1 METRHFC
8 KHILRKIYIIHTL
21 KIDLGGISL
30 LLKKEVQ
37 QMDKKLGHYAFVVA
51 IILAIIA
58 GLVPSMQTNTVTW
71 TLIILGLVVGLLNIS
86 AKETTEFLVAVIALM
101 LVGSA
106 GLGEIA
112 ALGASIKAILL
123 NITAIAVPAAL
134 VVSLKAIY
142 TLADK

>member
-1 METRHFC
+1 
-8 KHILRKIYIIHTL
+8 
-21 KIDLGGISL
+21 
-30 LLKKEVQ
+30 
-37 QMDKKLGHYAFVVA
+37 MDKKLGHYAFVVA